1 MKKELEK
8 LRRKMSEY
16 GIDVYLITMDDE
28 HQSEY
33 VGAHYREIA
42 YISGFTGSAGKLVV
56 TAEKA
61 GLFTDGR
68 YFVQAE
74 RQLEGTGIDLMR
86 MGEKKTPDI
95 SDYISD
101 NMPMGGCFG
110 FNGKTVAYSEARG
123 LLEKLEAKNAAV
135 KSDRDVAGEVWE
147 DRPAHDYKKIFVLD
161 EKYSGE
167 PAKEKLER
175 LRKRMAEL
183 NADVNIITMLDDIA
197 WTLNLRGD
205 DIPCNPVFLAY
216 LQVSKD
222 RAVLYTAGEHLTDE
236 VRDYLSDIGVELCED
251 PERIYEDVRGLEGR
265 ILIEEEKTNYELV
278 SRIPSGCRIINR
290 LLPTTLMKCVKNE
303 TERENLIKAH
313 IKDGVAL
320 TRYMYWFKKNIGKI
334 PMTEMSTS
342 RKLHEFRSG
351 NEGFKDESFTTISAY
366 GSNAAM
372 CHYSPSDENDTVI
385 EPKGLYLVDSGGQY
399 LEGTTDVTRTWAC
412 GDLTEEERLH
422 FTLSVMSMLRLADTR
437 FPDGTCGVA
446 LDYAAREE
454 FWKRG
459 LNFNHGTGHGV
470 GYFLNVHE
478 RPVGIRY
485 KIVPERLD
493 SYPFH
498 EGMLVSD
505 EPGMYIEGSHGVR
518 TENLLLCERDYENE
532 FGTFLKF
539 RIVTMAPIDTEALD
553 LSVMTENDVRLL
565 NEYHE
570 KVYENISPY
579 LEGEEKLWLRE
590 ATRAVEK

>member
-74 RQLEGTGIDLMR
+74 RQLEATGIDLMR
-86 MGEKKTPDI
+86 MGEKETPDI

-147 DRPAHDYKKIFVLD
+147 DRPAHDYKKIFVLE

-236 VRDYLSDIGVELCED
+236 MRGYLSDIGVELCED
-251 PERIYEDVRGLEGR
+251 PERIYDDVRELEGR